1 VSDLAAKN
9 FLFAVRRQEVDYKAP
24 ARLGDP
30 LRIKTEVEEISVYRI
45 KFRCEIEN
53 GEKKSLTKGVTEL
66 VCVNEK
72 FGLNEIPKEV
82 AQAVK
87 KEAGIA

>member
-1 VSDLAAKN
+1 MSISL
-9 FLFAVRRQEVDYKAP
+9 LFHIIYE
-24 ARLGDP
+24 RL
-30 LRIKTEVEEISVYRI
+30 
-45 KFRCEIEN
+45 
-53 GEKKSLTKGVTEL
+53 KKSLTKGVTEL